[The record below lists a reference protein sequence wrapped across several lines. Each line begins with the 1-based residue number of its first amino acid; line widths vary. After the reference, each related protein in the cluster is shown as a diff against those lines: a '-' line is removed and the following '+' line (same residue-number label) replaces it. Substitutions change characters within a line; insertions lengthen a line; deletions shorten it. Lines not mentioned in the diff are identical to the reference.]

1 MAYPGKS
8 RLRRSFSEHIKVST
22 NKAWDV
28 FWKSAREKR
37 LSEIEA
43 KEACDWLKAA
53 GFPQYAQM
61 FEDMQFPVAINS
73 VRKDH
78 EFLDKDEM
86 ESLYRRLNTLNK
98 YAAMKVE
105 INRPRKRSDESEED
119 EPCAISS
126 KWTFEKH
133 TQRWSRLG
141 SSEGSGVPLPDNLR
155 LNISGSGDIVF
166 SDHGE
171 RNDESSVHSS
181 SSGDSDLI
189 SFPKTCEEAEASRSS
204 STCSSN
210 KLASPD
216 STFSC
221 SPSPSETLNIISEDK
236 LMEKPPHKKGR
247 SFLKKMEKLR
257 LRSSNLKSQGHSKA
271 KPIISG
277 PILIEGLNE
286 EKLRNLNCV
295 SISNMSESQTSQ
307 PSDSPQTC
315 SSSSRSS
322 SRSQSENSS
331 TVSTP
336 SPVIKVRR
344 HSKRGGMYA
353 EEFDS
358 GKLSLWSDISQNNL
372 KNENHVEKKKVFQ
385 VPQGHKPGTFPKA
398 LTYSLLSPIDNTS
411 VNWRTGSFHGCR
423 RNRVQLSSQDSET
436 PSGSLSLMDNR
447 LSIYDNVPSIHLH
460 KMDMPEIGDDDV
472 FTELDS
478 VMEHVNGLRKLV
490 SQWTEKFSDEGDSD
504 SASHSNQSTSP
515 CPSSPK
521 EIRLEIKEHSEGKL
535 AGFPVTEGEDCK
547 HIDEHSLMELAYVM
561 ESGTRLV
568 STHSIS
574 SHGRRHWSA
583 EEGVNSESLSLQI
596 DSLSASHL
604 NRIQKLAL
612 LKLTSLM
619 DKYSPSSKQGWNW
632 TVPKFIRKIKAPDY
646 KDKSVFGVP
655 LLLNVQKTG
664 HPLPR
669 SIVQAMDYLRDNFLD
684 QVGLF
689 RKSGVKSRILY
700 LREMNEN
707 DPNSI
712 TYEGQSAFDVAD
724 MVKQYFR
731 DLPEPIFTSKLCESF
746 LHIYQY
752 LPKDQQFYAVQAAIL
767 LLPDENREALKILL
781 FFLRDVV
788 AFVEENQMTP
798 ANIAVCL
805 APSLFHLNT
814 LRRESSSSSRSS
826 QRKYSTG
833 KPDQKDLSENLAATQ
848 GLAHMIME
856 CHRLFQIPDYYF
868 NQGYEDLDVQNNSEE
883 VAPPQPPLTKHSST
897 VTSLE
902 HSMQDLL
909 RDAKEKFKNWVVCS
923 ILEVDSAYK
932 KVDDNYHI
940 RLWKASVE
948 IDAAPKVVLYRILM
962 EHHLWDPNL
971 QQTKILEIVDDE
983 TDIYHYTT
991 ESMSPLPPRE
1001 YVVLRTWRTDPQSGT
1016 CVLAATSTNS
1026 ESATVSGILAH
1037 VLLCQYLIEAVG
1049 SQKSKVTH
1057 VCRIDTRGRTTEWYN
1072 RAFGHLCAAE
1082 LIRIKQSF
1090 KSSLY

>member
-1 MAYPGKS
+1 MWLKE
-8 RLRRSFSEHIKVST
+8 SFVDTLDCQERQTK
-22 NKAWDV
+22 
-28 FWKSAREKR
+28 
-37 LSEIEA
+37 IEA

-61 FEDMQFPVAINS
+61 FEDMQFPVDITMA
-73 VRKDH
+73 RKDH
-78 EFLDKDEM
+78 EFLDEDAI

-105 INRPRKRSDESEED
+105 ISRQRKRSDDSEEE
-119 EPCAISS
+119 EPCAISK
-126 KWTFEKH
+126 KWTYEKH
-133 TQRWSRLG
+133 TRRWSRLG
-141 SSEGSGVPLPDNLR
+141 NSESSAALSAPSSLR
-155 LNISGSGDIVF
+155 VKCSGSGDIVF
-166 SDHGE
+166 SDQRE
-171 RNDESSVHSS
+171 RNDKSSVHSS

-189 SFPKTCEEAEASRSS
+189 SFSKTGEEVDTSRSS

-210 KLASPD
+210 KLASLD

-221 SPSPSETLNIISEDK
+221 SPSPSEILNIISEDK
-236 LMEKPPHKKGR
+236 LLDKPTHKKGR

-257 LRSSNLKSQGHSKA
+257 LRSSSLKRDAHSKA
-271 KPIISG
+271 KPLISE
-277 PILIEGLNE
+277 PVLVEGLNE
-286 EKLRNLNCV
+286 EKLRNLNCI
-295 SISNMSESQTSQ
+295 SISDVSEGRLRQ
-307 PSDSPQTC
+307 PSYSPQTC
-315 SSSSRSS
+315 SSSGSS
-322 SRSQSENSS
+322 SSSQSENSS
-331 TVSTP
+331 TMSTP

-344 HSKRGGMYA
+344 HSKKGGMDV

-358 GKLSLWSDISQNNL
+358 NKISLWSDLSERNI
-372 KNENHVEKKKVFQ
+372 KNEIHLQQAKVFQ

-423 RNRVQLSSQDSET
+423 RNRTQICSQEPET
-436 PSGSLSLMDNR
+436 PPGSFSLGDNR
-447 LSIYDNVPSIHLH
+447 LSIYDNVPGIYVNKL
-460 KMDMPEIGDDDV
+460 DVGEDDV
-472 FTELDS
+472 FTELDN

-490 SQWTEKFSDEGDSD
+490 SQWTEKFSDDGDSD
-504 SASHSNQSTSP
+504 SATHSNQSTSP

-521 EIRLEIKEHSEGKL
+521 GIRLDIKGHSEGKL
-535 AGFPVTEGEDCK
+535 VGFPVADDEEDCK
-547 HIDEHSLMELAYVM
+547 HVGEHGLTELMYIM
-561 ESGTRLV
+561 EPGTKLT
-568 STHSIS
+568 SEHSIS
-574 SHGRRHWSA
+574 CLRRHCSA
-583 EEGVNSESLSLQI
+583 EECTHLGNLSLEI
-596 DSLSASHL
+596 DSQSASRL
-604 NRIQKLAL
+604 TQMQKLAL
-612 LKLTSLM
+612 LKLTTLM
-619 DKYSPSSKQGWNW
+619 DKYSPSSKQGWHW
-632 TVPKFIRKIKAPDY
+632 TIPKFIRKVKAPDY
-646 KDKSVFGVP
+646 KDKNVFGVP
-655 LLLNVQKTG
+655 LLLNTQRTG
-664 HPLPR
+664 HSLPR
-669 SIVQAMDYLRDNFLD
+669 SILQAMDYLRDHFLD

-707 DPNSI
+707 SPNNI

-752 LPKDQQFYAVQAAIL
+752 LPKEQHFHAVQAAIL
-767 LLPDENREALKILL
+767 LLPDENREALKVLL

-798 ANIAVCL
+798 TNIAVCL

-826 QRKYSTG
+826 LRKHSTG
-833 KPDQKDLSENLAATQ
+833 KPDQRDLSENLAATQ

-868 NQGYEDLDVQNNSEE
+868 DQAYEDSHDPSSPSEE
-883 VAPPQPPLTKHSST
+883 APHQTSLAKHSST
-897 VTSLE
+897 VASLE
-902 HSMQDLL
+902 RSMQDLL
-909 RDAKEKFKNWVVCS
+909 RDDKEKFKNWVTCS
-923 ILEVDSAYK
+923 ILEGVDSAYK
-932 KVDDNYHI
+932 KVDDDFCV

-948 IDAAPKVVLYRILM
+948 IDAAPKVVLHRILM
-962 EHHLWDPNL
+962 EQHMWDPNL
-971 QQTKILEIVDDE
+971 QETKILEIFDDE
-983 TDIYHYTT
+983 TDVYHYTT
-991 ESMSPLPPRE
+991 ESMSPLPPRD

-1026 ESATVSGILAH
+1026 EGAAVSGILAQ

-1072 RAFGHLCAAE
+1072 RVFGHLCAAE
-1082 LIRIKQSF
+1082 LIRIKE
-1090 KSSLY
+1090 SLKTSPY